1 LKTRKHAVATLI
13 PIFVLLL
20 LIAANQPLQHTTAS
34 QTQDPCDSY
43 GNCLSSIIVYLSS
56 NPDHT
61 LFIGDSFIILLNI
74 TEGQETSSAT
84 VSWSYNQSALSAS
97 IGITNATFT
106 VRQGAA
112 AGKYPITASVTFY
125 GYTYSSSTISTV
137 QYAEVI
143 PLQLILDTR
152 IINLTDQYGNI
163 LRNPDG
169 SFYRNDSFCIAWNAS
184 FQYSNYRDDISTEVK
199 PVQLGPLIMLNYT
212 SSLPLGRHGIACFS
226 VSMNAGYSPYNL
238 TLQVEALNV
247 NKGNEII
254 SSAFFQVPFAVVQY
268 SPYFTYFTYTG
279 YNSIGTSSYQKEF
292 VILVRYDGNNP
303 GYSYSGDKNTDPI
316 TGTNDTG
323 ERALVNSYTFST
335 DGWTATLNASSPSL
349 GNDLSYIKY
358 ENVTLAI
365 LSENATI
372 KAFTW
377 SSRVQKY
384 YFEGNATD
392 MKDLLKQGFTYL
404 NVTATASSQDFA
416 GSNYTLFNTSYLYQ
430 PVVFNGML
438 VFKSFDS
445 SGNPDPYAMVNITV
459 HNPLPLNQYLISQV
473 IDEFGNDSEVI
484 SAFKADLYDA
494 YNETMQLI
502 PFYRSSGT
510 TAFLVNVTSLSMPG
524 SAMPY
529 YNVTV
534 SEQGKESFSYTFN
547 GSFNPLLLSN
557 SSLPRIPFRNFTAE
571 YVDSTL
577 GLAALPLNVS
587 LSFDSGYFLLWQYNE
602 SGNLP
607 FLVSQEPG
615 HLSDN
620 YPLLYGQNST
630 VYVNLEGGGVHIIG
644 LNPGAGYSL
653 VSLNA
658 TLESGGITRVW
669 AIDSQGAVLANITLI
684 PTSKGIAPSGYTGI
698 YELLIPS
705 TKNQTISIY
714 TENSWGVVSD
724 AGNFSLTV
732 FSSER
737 PGPSAFLIVLLVIFV
752 YAALL
757 TSWIV
762 QRRRNS

>member
-1 LKTRKHAVATLI
+1 LKTSKHAVAILI
-13 PIFVLLL
+13 SLFAVLL
-20 LIAANQPLQHTTAS
+20 LIAASQPLQHTAAS
-34 QTQDPCDSY
+34 LVQDPCDLY
-43 GNCLSSIIVYLSS
+43 GNCLSSTVVYLSS
-56 NPDHT
+56 NPDRT
-61 LFIGDSFIILLNI
+61 LFTGDSFTILLNI
-74 TEGQETSSAT
+74 TEGQETSGAT

-97 IGITNATFT
+97 IESTNATFT

-125 GYTYSSSTISTV
+125 GYTYSSSTLSTV
-137 QYAEVI
+137 QYADVI
-143 PLQLILDTR
+143 PLQLVLDTR

-184 FQYSNYRDDISTEVK
+184 FQYSNYRDDISTEVQ
-199 PVQLGPLIMLNYT
+199 PVQLGPLVMLNYT
-212 SSLPLGRHGIACFS
+212 SYLPLGRYGIACFS

-238 TLQVEALNV
+238 TLQVEAVNI

-254 SSAFFQVPFAVVQY
+254 SSAFFQVPFAIVQY

-279 YNSIGTSSYQKEF
+279 YNSAGTSSYQKEF

-323 ERALVNSYTFST
+323 ERALVNSYTFLT
-335 DGWTATLNASSPSL
+335 DGWIASLNASSPSL
-349 GNDLSYIKY
+349 GNDLSYTRY
-358 ENVTLAI
+358 ENITLAI
-365 LSENATI
+365 LSGNATI

-377 SSRVQKY
+377 GSRVQKY

-392 MKDLLKQGFTYL
+392 MRKLLTQGFTYL

-416 GSNYTLFNTSYLYQ
+416 GSNYTLFNASYLYQ
-430 PVVFNGML
+430 PVVFNGLL

-445 SGNPDPYAMVNITV
+445 SGNPDPHTTVNITV
-459 HNPLPLNQYLISQV
+459 HNPLPLDQYLISQV
-473 IDEFGNDSEVI
+473 RDEFGNDSEVI
-484 SAFKADLYDA
+484 SALKADLYDA
-494 YNETMQLI
+494 YNQTMQLI
-502 PFYRSSGT
+502 PFYCSSGT
-510 TAFLVNVTSLSMPG
+510 TAFLVNATSLSMPG

-534 SEQGKESFSYTFN
+534 SEQGKGGFSYTFN
-547 GSFNPLLLSN
+547 GSFGPLLLSN
-557 SSLPRIPFRNFTAE
+557 DTLPGIPLRNFTAE
-571 YVDSTL
+571 YVDSAL
-577 GLAALPLNVS
+577 GLAALPLNVG
-587 LSFDSGYFLLWQYNE
+587 LSFDSGYFLLWQYNGT
-602 SGNLP
+602 GNLP

-615 HLSDN
+615 HLSEN

-644 LNPGAGYSL
+644 LDPDAGYSL

-658 TLESGGITRVW
+658 TLESGGITQVW
-669 AIDSQGAVLANITLI
+669 ATSLQGAVLANITLV
-684 PTSKGIAPSGYTGI
+684 PTSKGIAPSGYTGLF
-698 YELLIPS
+698 ELLIPS

-724 AGNFSLTV
+724 AGNLSLTV

-737 PGPSAFLIVLLVIFV
+737 PRPSAFLIVLLVMFV

-762 QRRRNS
+762 RRRRDS

>member
-1 LKTRKHAVATLI
+1 LKTSKHAGAILI
-13 PIFVLLL
+13 PLFAVLL
-20 LIAANQPLQHTTAS
+20 LIAASQPLEHTTAS
-34 QTQDPCDSY
+34 QTQDPCDLY
-43 GNCLSSIIVYLSS
+43 GNCLSSITVYLSS

-74 TEGQETSSAT
+74 TEGQETSGAT

-106 VRQGAA
+106 VRQGATE
-112 AGKYPITASVTFY
+112 GKYTITASVTFY
-125 GYTYSSSTISTV
+125 GYTYSSSTLSTV
-137 QYAEVI
+137 QYADVI
-143 PLQLILDTR
+143 PLQLALDTR

-184 FQYSNYRDDISTEVK
+184 FQYSNYRNDISTEVQ

-212 SSLPLGRHGIACFS
+212 SYSPLGRYGIACFS

-238 TLQVEALNV
+238 TLQVEALNI
-247 NKGNEII
+247 NKGNEFI
-254 SSAFFQVPFAVVQY
+254 SSAFFQVPFAIVQY

-279 YNSIGTSSYQKEF
+279 YNSAGASSYEKEF

-335 DGWTATLNASSPSL
+335 DGWIASLNASSPSL

-372 KAFTW
+372 NAFTW

-392 MKDLLKQGFTYL
+392 MKDLLTQGFTYL

-416 GSNYTLFNTSYLYQ
+416 GSNYTLFNASYLYQ
-430 PVVFNGML
+430 PIVFNGLL

-445 SGNPDPYAMVNITV
+445 SGNPDPYAIVNITV
-459 HNPLPLNQYLISQV
+459 HNPLPLDQYLISQV
-473 IDEFGNDSEVI
+473 RDEFGNDSEVI

-502 PFYRSSGT
+502 PFYLSDGT
-510 TAFLVNVTSLSMPG
+510 TAFLVNATSLSMPG

-534 SEQGKESFSYTFN
+534 SEQGKGSYSYTFN
-547 GSFNPLLLSN
+547 GSFGPLLLSN
-557 SSLPRIPFRNFTAE
+557 SSLPSIPFRNFTAE
-571 YVDSTL
+571 YVDSAL

-587 LSFDSGYFLLWQYNE
+587 LSFDSGYFLLWQYNGY
-602 SGNLP
+602 GNLA

-615 HLSDN
+615 HLSYN

-669 AIDSQGAVLANITLI
+669 ATSSQGEVLANITLI

-714 TENSWGVVSD
+714 IENSWGVVSD
-724 AGNFSLTV
+724 AGNLSLTV

-737 PGPSAFLIVLLVIFV
+737 PGPSVFLIVLLVMFV